1 MIDRNMSKVDQAYNL
16 RITNSSRQS
25 NKASGTALSRNL
37 AEHPCLRGVIRA
49 RCPSW
54 AHSMLVIC
62 CWLKLLLWT
71 PGSMP
76 GIILNGLGTQS
87 MSAHLHETNLSRS
100 YMKSPRL
107 GCQTVDLEECMPQ
120 IDATSCWSLT
130 FVRRSRQITY
140 PLVWCLNNYFRS
152 PYNSKSR
159 KFLSLNMLRHQ
170 SPHPIQL
177 YLLLKKP
184 YPWGNSGYPTDW
196 LRHSTIKSSDSPQ
209 NTHLT
214 MSWRNDC

>member
-1 MIDRNMSKVDQAYNL
+1 LGTWAEIDIKVYEELRMIECNTSKIHGPGTLQFTA
-16 RITNSSRQS
+16 SSLEC
-25 NKASGTALSRNL
+25 NKASGTALARIP

-54 AHSMLVIC
+54 AHSVLVTC

-76 GIILNGLGTQS
+76 GIILNGLCTQS

-107 GCQTVDLEECMPQ
+107 GCQTVDLEECMPY
-120 IDATSCWSLT
+120 IDATSCGSLT

-140 PLVWCLNNYFRS
+140 SLV
-152 PYNSKSR
+152 
-159 KFLSLNMLRHQ
+159 
-170 SPHPIQL
+170 
-177 YLLLKKP
+177 
-184 YPWGNSGYPTDW
+184 
-196 LRHSTIKSSDSPQ
+196 
-209 NTHLT
+209 
-214 MSWRNDC
+214 